1 MLHQSAAHVVGT
13 IPVGGRLPRWRRPR
27 WRRRGWRRRCG
38 SRRTR
43 TSRRRWQRGNK
54 TQITLSI
61 SPRLLERVDEVAHRK
76 EVSRAAL
83 LTFRIP
89 GDAVD
94 REAA

>member
-1 MLHQSAAHVVGT
+1 MEAASLAAE
-13 IPVGGRLPRWRRPR
+13 RLAGAVRVSTDPDKPE
-27 WRRRGWRRRCG
+27 RC
-38 SRRTR
+38 
-43 TSRRRWQRGNK
+43 QRGNK

-61 SPRLLERVDEVAHRK
+61 SPRLLERVDEVARRK

-83 LTFRIP
+83 LTFRI